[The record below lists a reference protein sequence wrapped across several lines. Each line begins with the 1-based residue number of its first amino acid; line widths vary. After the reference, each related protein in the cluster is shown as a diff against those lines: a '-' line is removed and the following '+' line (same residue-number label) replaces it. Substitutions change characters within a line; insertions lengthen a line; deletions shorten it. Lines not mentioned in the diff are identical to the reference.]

1 MFYRFLII
9 IAALLCPAAAG
20 AAVDLSFYS
29 KDFGSSF
36 PHAFVL
42 ASGTVDSTGEAVDAN
57 YGFTARTVSP
67 AILMGSVSGEV
78 MSVGKGYVRSSNK
91 HFTLRLSD
99 AEYRTFLGVVDK
111 WKKLPQPS
119 YSLNR
124 RNCVYFVAD
133 VAATLGLNA
142 PPIKGLMKKP
152 RGYIARIARDNQA
165 LIAAR
170 SPGAANAAH
179 AAR

>member
-1 MFYRFLII
+1 MLLRFLLLV
-9 IAALLCPAAAG
+9 AALLSPAAAA

-42 ASGTVDSTGEAVDAN
+42 VSGTVDATGEAVDAN

-67 AILMGSVSGEV
+67 AILLGSVGGEV
-78 MSVGKGYVRSSNK
+78 MSVGKGYVRNSNR

-99 AEYRTFLGVVDK
+99 DEYRTFLGVVDK

-133 VAATLGLNA
+133 VAASLGLQA
-142 PPIKGLMKKP
+142 QPIKGLMKKP
-152 RGYIARIARDNQA
+152 RGYIARVARDNQA
-165 LIAAR
+165 AITARAPAA
-170 SPGAANAAH
+170 AAAAH